1 MIIDT
6 GSIFNSFCNRRL
18 LSGLQRCQ
26 GIRAISNGGAI
37 EYNHHGPTN
46 ILPAINAYFNV
57 ASLANILSFYDVR
70 KKYHIKYDSKKEDS
84 FLLHLNGSQVLRFK
98 AIAQGLYYIDTD
110 KINDFIT
117 TTYGIEGKYFL
128 T

>member
-26 GIRAISNGGAI
+26 GIRAISNGGAF
-37 EYNHHGPTN
+37 EYNYYGPTN
-46 ILPAINAYFNV
+46 ILPATNAYFNV

-70 KKYHIKYDSKKEDS
+70 KHYHIQYDSKKEDS
-84 FLLHLNGSQVLRFK
+84 FLLQLNGSQDLRFK
-98 AIAQGLYYIDTD
+98 AVAQGLYYIDT
-110 KINDFIT
+110 
-117 TTYGIEGKYFL
+117 GKTKRFHHNRIKCL
-128 T
+128 PAKRH